1 MRICVVVG
9 LMLAGCKCREPV
21 KPVEAPRPVRTMTTW
36 LPHEVAAAPEDVYG
50 VPAWSKVFALAFE
63 RRVQIGVPSCAIDGG
78 CLGRDPLAIRAE
90 PMVTNE
96 LVLGRDEPLAFI
108 GEQVT
113 FLEAP
118 ARRAAL
124 EKAIDEAMTIDPTSA
139 PVAAILFQND
149 LWERVDAITAAIATQ
164 PGADWA
170 VLEALRTKLVV
181 LMKHVAL
188 PRSVLD
194 GLHSNEG
201 TVERQFPQLLAGFST
216 RDEWFEVV
224 SRSREHGVW
233 SRTTRHAERH
243 GHRVVFRVFVH
254 HPSGR
259 SALEQLVSR
268 WPEPFPE
275 GSRFVITGAPLVRT
289 REGELLVAPFI
300 TLLETRQARAQGFM
314 PGSIGALA
322 NDVLEGKRSTLV
334 RSLDDTGGL
343 ELLRRDALIPVGATC
358 MPDFTSRFP
367 SASTCSGCHGPTGAR
382 LTASLGPEE
391 AQFRLTDDASEAA
404 NAVAEAKRSAG
415 LLW

>member
-1 MRICVVVG
+1 MRIFVVV
-9 LMLAGCKCREPV
+9 LLLVAGCKCREPV
-21 KPVEAPRPVRTMTTW
+21 KPIAPAARAMTTW
-36 LPHEVAAAPEDVYG
+36 AVHEVADVPEDVYG

-63 RRVQIGVPSCAIDGG
+63 RRVQVGVPSCAVDGG

-96 LVLGRDEPLAFI
+96 VVLGRDEPLAFI
-108 GEQVT
+108 GEQVS

-124 EKAIDEAMTIDPTSA
+124 ERAIDEAMTIDPVSA
-139 PVAAILFQND
+139 PVAAVLFQND
-149 LWERVDAITAAIATQ
+149 LWERVDAITAEIATQ

-170 VLEALRTKLVV
+170 ALEAIRTKLVT
-181 LMKHVAL
+181 LMKHVSL
-188 PRSVLD
+188 PREVLD

-201 TVERQFPQLLAGFST
+201 AVERRYPHLLAGFST
-216 RDEWFEVV
+216 RDGWLEVA
-224 SRSREHGVW
+224 SRSREHGAW
-233 SRTTRHAERH
+233 RRTTRHAERH

-259 SALEQLVSR
+259 AALEQLVSH

-289 REGELLVAPFI
+289 REGELVAAPFI
-300 TLLETRQARAQGFM
+300 TLLETRQARAQGFI
-314 PGSIGALA
+314 PEAIGALA

-334 RSLDDTGGL
+334 RSLDDSGGL
-343 ELLRRDALIPVGATC
+343 ELLPRDALIPVGATC

-382 LTASLGPEE
+382 LTASLGTEE
-391 AQFRLTDDASEAA
+391 AQFRLIDDAREAA
-404 NAVAEAKRSAG
+404 SAVADAKRSDG

>member
-1 MRICVVVG
+1 MRNWFVVV
-9 LMLAGCKCREPV
+9 LVLAGCKCREPV
-21 KPVEAPRPVRTMTTW
+21 KAVEPRPARALTTW
-36 LPHEVAAAPEDVYG
+36 LPHEPAEVPEDVYG

-63 RRVQIGVPSCAIDGG
+63 RRVQVGLPSCAVDGG
-78 CLGRDPLAIRAE
+78 CAGRDPLAIRAE
-90 PMVTNE
+90 PMVSND

-124 EKAIDEAMTIDPTSA
+124 ERAIDEAMRVDPASA

-170 VLEALRTKLVV
+170 VLEGLRTKLVA
-181 LMKHVAL
+181 LMKHVSL
-188 PRSVLD
+188 PRAVLE

-201 TVERQFPQLLAGFST
+201 AVERRFPQLLAGFST
-216 RDEWFEVV
+216 RDEWVEIV
-224 SRSREHGVW
+224 SRSREHQQW
-233 SRTTRHAERH
+233 RLTTRHAERH

-259 SALEQLVSR
+259 AAVEQLAAR

-289 REGELLVAPFI
+289 REGELIVAPFI
-300 TLLETRQARAQGFM
+300 TLLETRQARAQGFI
-314 PGSIGALA
+314 PTSVGALE

-343 ELLRRDALIPVGATC
+343 ELLPRDALIPVGATC
-358 MPDFTSRFP
+358 MPDFTTRLP
-367 SASTCSGCHGPTGAR
+367 SASTCAGCHGPTGAR
-382 LTASLGPEE
+382 LTASLGTEE
-391 AQFRLTDDASEAA
+391 AQFRLTSDASEAA
-404 NAVAEAKRSAG
+404 NAVAESKRSEG

>member
-1 MRICVVVG
+1 MVV

-21 KPVEAPRPVRTMTTW
+21 KPVEPARPVRAMTTW
-36 LPHEVAAAPEDVYG
+36 LPHEVAAVPEDVYG

-63 RRVQIGVPSCAIDGG
+63 RRVQVGVPSCAVDGG

-124 EKAIDEAMTIDPTSA
+124 ERAIDEAMTIEPSSA

-149 LWERVDAITAAIATQ
+149 LWERVDAITEAIATQ

-170 VLEALRTKLVV
+170 VLEALRTKLVA
-181 LMKHVAL
+181 LMKHVSL
-188 PRSVLD
+188 PRAALEA
-194 GLHSNEG
+194 LHSNEG
-201 TVERQFPQLLAGFST
+201 AVERRFPQLLSGFAA
-216 RDEWFEVV
+216 RDGWVELV
-224 SRSREHGVW
+224 SRSREHQVW
-233 SRTTRHAERH
+233 RTTTRHSERH

-259 SALEQLVSR
+259 AVVEQLAAR
-268 WPEPFPE
+268 WPEPFPD

-289 REGELLVAPFI
+289 REGELVVAPFI
-300 TLLETRQARAQGFM
+300 TLLETRQARAQGFI
-314 PGSIGALA
+314 PDSIGELA

-343 ELLRRDALIPVGATC
+343 ELLARDALIPVGATC

-367 SASTCSGCHGPTGAR
+367 AASTCSGCHGPTGAR
-382 LTASLGPEE
+382 LTASLGTEE
-391 AQFRLTDDASEAA
+391 AQFRLTEDPSEAA
-404 NAVAEAKRSAG
+404 NAVAQAKRSAG